1 MSAPARITLLRGGE
15 QALVDRAI
23 ASAIAGIRK
32 SAPAADRVTVD
43 ASVDEAANDLHYACA
58 PTLFGEDMVVL
69 ITSLQSADDAFL
81 PALQEV
87 LADQPDNVWLIV
99 HHDGTAGG
107 KKFLEAL
114 RAAGAEEVPCLAV
127 KKGKPAVEAIT
138 KEFTRHR
145 RRATSDAVTVLY
157 ESVGHD
163 MPMLFAAVS
172 QLVADVPE
180 DPITEDHVRS
190 YFAGVADVAGWQ
202 IAEQVW
208 NRSPAQ
214 ALESVRHAA
223 ATGNDSSVGIMSV
236 LAMASALRDI
246 IRVGGMG
253 PGASEADVARELGL
267 PPWRVGPL
275 RRQWSRWSGDQRRL
289 AAALVE
295 LADAEALMKGGLERG
310 RSLEV
315 EQKLYVLEKLVVGTA
330 AKREPE
336 SA

>member
-1 MSAPARITLLRGGE
+1 MSAPARITLTRGGE

-23 ASAIAGIRK
+23 AATVAAIRK
-32 SAPAADRVTVD
+32 SAPGADRVAVD
-43 ASVDEAANDLHYACA
+43 ASVEEAANDLRYACA
-58 PTLFGEDMVVL
+58 PTLFGEDMIVL
-69 ITSLQSADDAFL
+69 ITSLQSADDSFMQ
-81 PALQEV
+81 ALQEV

-114 RAAGAEEVPCLAV
+114 RGAGANEIECLAV
-127 KKGKPAVEAIT
+127 KKGKRAIEVIT
-138 KEFTRHR
+138 KEFARHR
-145 RRATSDAVTVLY
+145 RRATSDAVNVLY

-163 MPMLFAAVS
+163 LPMLFAAVS
-172 QLVADVPE
+172 QLVADVPD

-208 NRSPAQ
+208 NRMPAQ

-223 ATGNDSSVGIMSV
+223 ATGNDSSVGLMSV
-236 LAMASALRDI
+236 LAMASGLRDI

-267 PPWRVGPL
+267 PPWKVGTL
-275 RRQWSRWSGDQRRL
+275 KRQWSRWSGDQRRL
-289 AAALVE
+289 AQSLVE

-310 RSLEV
+310 HALEI
-315 EQKLYVLEKLVVGTA
+315 EQKLYQLEKLVVGTA
-330 AKREPE
+330 AKRD
-336 SA
+336 

>member
-1 MSAPARITLLRGGE
+1 MSAPARITLTRGGE

-23 ASAIAGIRK
+23 AATVAAIRK
-32 SAPAADRVTVD
+32 SAPGADRVAVD
-43 ASVDEAANDLHYACA
+43 ASVEEAANDLRYACA
-58 PTLFGEDMVVL
+58 PTLFGEDMIVL
-69 ITSLQSADDAFL
+69 ITSLQSADDPFMQ
-81 PALQEV
+81 ALQEV
-87 LADQPDNVWLIV
+87 LADQPDNVWFIA

-114 RAAGAEEVPCLAV
+114 RGAGANEIECLAV
-127 KKGKPAVEAIT
+127 KKGKRAIEVIT
-138 KEFTRHR
+138 KEFARYR
-145 RRATSDAVTVLY
+145 RRATSDAVNVLY

-163 MPMLFAAVS
+163 LPMLFAAVS
-172 QLVADVPE
+172 QLVADVTD

-208 NRSPAQ
+208 NRMPAQ

-236 LAMASALRDI
+236 LAMASGLRDI

-267 PPWRVGPL
+267 PPWKVGTL
-275 RRQWSRWSGDQRRL
+275 KRQWSRWSGDQRRL
-289 AAALVE
+289 AQALVE

-310 RSLEV
+310 HALEV
-315 EQKLYVLEKLVVGTA
+315 EQKLYQLEKLVVGTA
-330 AKREPE
+330 AKRD
-336 SA
+336 

>member
-1 MSAPARITLLRGGE
+1 MSAPARITLTRGGE

-23 ASAIAGIRK
+23 TATVASIRK
-32 SAPAADRVTVD
+32 GAPGAERVTVD
-43 ASVDEAANDLHYACA
+43 ASVEEAANDLRYACA
-58 PTLFGEDMVVL
+58 PTLFGEDMIVQ
-69 ITSLQSADDAFL
+69 ITSLQSADDSFMQ
-81 PALQEV
+81 ALQEV
-87 LADQPDNVWLIV
+87 LADQPDNVWLIAQ
-99 HHDGTAGG
+99 HDGTAGG

-114 RAAGAEEVPCLAV
+114 RGAGAEEIECLAV
-127 KKGKPAVEAIT
+127 KKGKRAIEVIT
-138 KEFTRHR
+138 KEFARHR
-145 RRATSDAVTVLY
+145 RRATSDAVNVLY

-163 MPMLFAAVS
+163 LPMLFAAVS
-172 QLVADVPE
+172 QLVADVPD

-208 NRSPAQ
+208 NRMPAQ

-236 LAMASALRDI
+236 LAMASGLRDI

-267 PPWRVGPL
+267 PPWKVGTL
-275 RRQWSRWSGDQRRL
+275 KRQWSRWSGDQRRL
-289 AAALVE
+289 AEALVE

-310 RSLEV
+310 RALEV
-315 EQKLYVLEKLVVGTA
+315 EQKLYQLEKLVVGTA
-330 AKREPE
+330 AKRD
-336 SA
+336 